1 MQALSGIFSLPSTT
15 QVTPH
20 INFKNHRTN
29 LIHNAPK
36 DCSFLVDKKKYRIII
51 EIDTGIRLK

>member
-1 MQALSGIFSLPSTT
+1 MFSLPSTT

-20 INFKNHRTN
+20 TNFKNHKTK

-36 DCSFLVDKKKYRIII
+36 ACSFLVDKKKYRIII
-51 EIDTGIRLK
+51 EIDIGMRLK